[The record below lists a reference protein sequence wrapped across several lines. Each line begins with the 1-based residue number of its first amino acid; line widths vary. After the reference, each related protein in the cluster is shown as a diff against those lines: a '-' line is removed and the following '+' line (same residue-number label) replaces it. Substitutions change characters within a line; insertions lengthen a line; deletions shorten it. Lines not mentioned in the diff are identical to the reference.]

1 MIMEIHFDRKALK
14 KKGKASFKKHY
25 VIFVMV
31 CLIAAFLGTEFS
43 GSLAFS
49 SFKNVQ
55 ETAEQIQIDVNGQE
69 KDINVKTSYEGVS
82 WSDVLLTIS
91 ENDTEAGKEL
101 SDEVKQEEIDKSET
115 GNPVLGRT
123 RGVLAGV
130 VNDLSSG
137 SILVTI
143 VSALASITGS
153 ANAGIF
159 ILILLAMAFS
169 FGFWFLVSNVFGVIM
184 RRMFL
189 EGMNYDDLTTDRL
202 VFLLRIRKWLKASW
216 IMFVEYVYYSLW
228 SVTIVGAVIKR
239 YSYFLVPYIV
249 AENPDMKANEAIT
262 LSRKM
267 MNGHKWQCFLLELS
281 FIGWEIIG
289 LFTLGLFNVLYTNPY
304 KMAAFTEY
312 FAELRKQA
320 VSEGMAGTELLKD
333 KYLYEKAEPA
343 LIQEKYGD
351 VIAAMQDESEEE
363 HLKGWRGFLAN
374 NFGILLMRRKD
385 DRIWERQQ
393 AEKVRY
399 KTLFDDVQGLAYPVR
414 LYPIPQEERRM
425 LVQSLNYMRHYT
437 AWSLIA
443 IFLSMSIFGWLW
455 EVSLHLIKSGVFI
468 NRGAMHGPWLP
479 IYGSGAVLILTLL
492 YRFRKK
498 PGLEFAS
505 TVVVCGVL
513 EYTTSWVMEIV
524 NDGTKWWD
532 YSGYFLNLNGRICAE
547 GLLVF
552 GIGGLAI
559 TYVLAPIIDNLVN
572 KINEKVLMVI
582 LSALMLIFGADVVYS
597 HFHPNVGQG
606 ITDTSLYVLPQQ
618 LEKKEDMSIHE
629 I

>member
-1 MIMEIHFDRKALK
+1 MEIHFDRKALK

>member
-1 MIMEIHFDRKALK
+1 MEIHFDRKALK

-262 LSRKM
+262 RK
-267 MNGHKWQCFLLELS
+267 
-281 FIGWEIIG
+281 
-289 LFTLGLFNVLYTNPY
+289 
-304 KMAAFTEY
+304 
-312 FAELRKQA
+312 
-320 VSEGMAGTELLKD
+320 
-333 KYLYEKAEPA
+333 
-343 LIQEKYGD
+343 
-351 VIAAMQDESEEE
+351 
-363 HLKGWRGFLAN
+363 
-374 NFGILLMRRKD
+374 
-385 DRIWERQQ
+385 
-393 AEKVRY
+393 
-399 KTLFDDVQGLAYPVR
+399 
-414 LYPIPQEERRM
+414 
-425 LVQSLNYMRHYT
+425 
-437 AWSLIA
+437 
-443 IFLSMSIFGWLW
+443 
-455 EVSLHLIKSGVFI
+455 
-468 NRGAMHGPWLP
+468 
-479 IYGSGAVLILTLL
+479 
-492 YRFRKK
+492 
-498 PGLEFAS
+498 
-505 TVVVCGVL
+505 
-513 EYTTSWVMEIV
+513 
-524 NDGTKWWD
+524 
-532 YSGYFLNLNGRICAE
+532 
-547 GLLVF
+547 
-552 GIGGLAI
+552 
-559 TYVLAPIIDNLVN
+559 
-572 KINEKVLMVI
+572 
-582 LSALMLIFGADVVYS
+582 
-597 HFHPNVGQG
+597 
-606 ITDTSLYVLPQQ
+606 
-618 LEKKEDMSIHE
+618 
-629 I
+629 

>member
-1 MIMEIHFDRKALK
+1 MEIHFDRKSLK

>member
-1 MIMEIHFDRKALK
+1 MEIHFDRKALK

-374 NFGILLMRRKD
+374 NFGILLMRRKE